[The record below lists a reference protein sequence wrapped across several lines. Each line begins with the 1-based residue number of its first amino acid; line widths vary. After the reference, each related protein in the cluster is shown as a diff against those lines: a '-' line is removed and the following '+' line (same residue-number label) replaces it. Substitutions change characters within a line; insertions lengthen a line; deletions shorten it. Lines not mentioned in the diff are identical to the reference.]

1 MKVQRNKTI
10 KVKEL
15 KHPEVNAR
23 KHPEKQ
29 IEEFVRS
36 LEKFGQIRPFVI
48 DEENVVWCG
57 NGMLEAMLRMSIDTA
72 IADIYSGMTES
83 DKKKLMLADNKISDL
98 GIDDKFA
105 MEELFGSVDDFDIP
119 GFDEAVLDALYGD
132 VDEDALDD
140 YGEVTFEQRQEFEKA
155 SERKEEAMNGEME
168 EPEDDPADDEED
180 GRTVTCPHC
189 GGAFHV

>member
-1 MKVQRNKTI
+1 MRVSRGRT
-10 KVKEL
+10 VKISDL
-15 KHPEVNAR
+15 KHPRTNVR
-23 KHPEKQ
+23 RHPEKQ
-29 IEEFVRS
+29 VDEFVRS

-57 NGMLEAMLRMSIDTA
+57 NGMLEAMLRMGIDTA

-105 MEELFGSVDDFDIP
+105 MEELFG
-119 GFDEAVLDALYGD
+119 
-132 VDEDALDD
+132 
-140 YGEVTFEQRQEFEKA
+140 
-155 SERKEEAMNGEME
+155 
-168 EPEDDPADDEED
+168 ADDEED
-180 GRTVTCPHC
+180 RRTVTCPHC

>member
-57 NGMLEAMLRMSIDTA
+57 NGMLEAMLRMGIDTA